1 MDLEA
6 HIYETPCEV
15 NVGPMLTLLTVLIIN
30 DLFINATAVHTAA
43 RFTS

>member
-6 HIYETPCEV
+6 HIYKTPCEV
-15 NVGPMLTLLTVLIIN
+15 NTGPMFTLLTVLIIN
-30 DLFINATAVHTAA
+30 DLFINATAVHTAD